1 MTQPKHLSALS
12 VTQNIDTTS
21 LKQETQDYF
30 NLCREKLGFVPNVLL
45 AYAHDEAKL
54 DHFMG
59 FYNNLMLNESGLTKL
74 EREMIAVVTPPKTSP
89 LRLISSKRFPNTIV
103 FFIPSLRKP

>member
-12 VTQNIDTTS
+12 ITQNIDTTS

-30 NLCREKLGFVPNVLL
+30 DLCNEKLGFVPNVLL
-45 AYAHDEAKL
+45 AYSHDEAKL

-59 FYNNLMLNESGLTKL
+59 FYNIFYRHSPYKL
-74 EREMIAVVTPPKTSP
+74 K
-89 LRLISSKRFPNTIV
+89 
-103 FFIPSLRKP
+103 